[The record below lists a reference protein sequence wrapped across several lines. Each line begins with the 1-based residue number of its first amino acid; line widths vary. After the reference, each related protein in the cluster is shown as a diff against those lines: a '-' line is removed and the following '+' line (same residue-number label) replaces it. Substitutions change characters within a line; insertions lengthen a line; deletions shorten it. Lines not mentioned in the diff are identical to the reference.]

1 MGGRGYWHQRLADTV
16 GGYLNAS
23 LAEFYAQGVNRLMLY
38 CLLACFFL
46 VAALL
51 AWVILAGPGYM
62 FRRMAFTTVYALH
75 TALTYTLCH
84 YLADAGANRMLP
96 SWGDYEHRTVGR
108 QWVVW
113 SAGLVLGFYLH
124 RTMLLNLVPYYAP
137 ETAAKAMK
145 YPDLFPTHL
154 TFALLVPPIWL
165 AIVFLAIRAA
175 LARQQAGERTAGAAR
190 ESLLRP
196 IQSLPQP
203 DNGAGTLKVTADAG
217 QMDIPL
223 TAITHIT
230 VEDHYSRIH
239 YLQGDSGRLRN
250 VLIRM
255 PLKALERQL
264 PPSDFVQIHRSHLV
278 NLKHVTSLT
287 RDGRQS
293 RVALDV
299 AGLELP
305 VSRHR
310 LPHIRPLLD
319 LPGRQPAS

>member
-1 MGGRGYWHQRLADTV
+1 MGGRGYWNKRLADTV

-23 LAEFYAQGVNRLMLY
+23 LAEFYTQGVNRLMLY

-46 VAALL
+46 VAALS
-51 AWVILAGPGYM
+51 AWIILAGPGYM

-84 YLADAGANRMLP
+84 YLADLGANRILP
-96 SWGDYEHRTVGR
+96 AWGGHEHRTVGR

-113 SAGLVLGFYLH
+113 SAGLLLGFFLH

-137 ETAAKAMK
+137 ELAAKAMK

-165 AIVFLAIRAA
+165 ACVFLAIRAA
-175 LARQQAGERTAGAAR
+175 LARQQVGERTATGKTNAPPGLIEAAPRPGAAA
-190 ESLLRP
+190 
-196 IQSLPQP
+196 
-203 DNGAGTLKVTADAG
+203 GALKVTSDAG
-217 QMDIPL
+217 EMEIL
-223 TAITHIT
+223 LAAITHIS
-230 VEDHYSRIH
+230 VEDHYSRIF
-239 YLQGDSGRLRN
+239 YRQDGSGRLRD

-264 PPSDFVQIHRSHLV
+264 PPAAFVQIHRSHLV
-278 NLKHVTSLT
+278 NLEHVSALT

-293 RVALDV
+293 RVALDA

-310 LPHIRPLLD
+310 LPHIRPLLGRAIT
-319 LPGRQPAS
+319 PGG